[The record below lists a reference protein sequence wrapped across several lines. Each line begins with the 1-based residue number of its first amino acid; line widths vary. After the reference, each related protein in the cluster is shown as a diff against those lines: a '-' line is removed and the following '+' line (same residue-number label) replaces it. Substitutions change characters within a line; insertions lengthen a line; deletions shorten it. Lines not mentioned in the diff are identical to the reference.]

1 MSRVERYFRIRGN
14 RAVAIYASTLLA
26 LLMLV
31 LSACGSN
38 TGGQGQEATPTP
50 THASQVQKCGTVHT
64 LHSTIAPGDQEMV
77 KQAENCFWQAFQQCQ
92 PATLTYQQNELD
104 TGTIHTF
111 TLKSSAGKCNV
122 SDGVQH
128 YIAPQP
134 PGGTTTYACSDVKL
148 QTDGLYIFSCGD
160 VGTVIV
166 PSK

>member
-1 MSRVERYFRIRGN
+1 MLRAQRYLWFRGN
-14 RAVAIYASTLLA
+14 RVLATCAYLIMA

-38 TGGQGQEATPTP
+38 TGGQGLTPTP
-50 THASQVQKCGTVHT
+50 TRPLQVQKCGTVHT
-64 LHSTIAPGDQEMV
+64 LHSYIAPADQQIV

-104 TGTIHTF
+104 TGTVHTF
-111 TLKSSAGKCNV
+111 TLKSADGKCIV

-128 YIAPQP
+128 YIAPHP
-134 PGGTTTYACSDVKL
+134 PGNATTYACSDVKL

-160 VGTVIV
+160 VGTVVV
-166 PSK
+166 PMPK